1 MYQPDAYSW
10 TTRRFSPLSSTMR
23 ACRPARTVRRR
34 FDRARL
40 PVQTQQQ
47 GEGESGTLARNALH
61 LSHDVHQ
68 LFGDRQPQACAAVAA
83 GCRRV
88 CLRKFL
94 KQTVQFFPAQLPIP
108 VSLIEIATHARFPS
122 ASPHLTAI
130 KTWPDCV
137 NLTALLARDQ
147 YLSDPAAITEKMA
160 WSAGRILDNQIEPP
174 FFRMGLQHFRD
185 FLHHP
190 QIERIGFRSPSAGL
204 DRGEI
209 QNVVDHGEQRFP

>member
-88 CLRKFL
+88 RLRKFL

-137 NLTALLARDQ
+137 NLTALLARLTSICRTRPPSPRKWRGVQ
-147 YLSDPAAITEKMA
+147 AGYSTIRSSLPSSVWGCSI
-160 WSAGRILDNQIEPP
+160 SATSSTTR
-174 FFRMGLQHFRD
+174 
-185 FLHHP
+185 
-190 QIERIGFRSPSAGL
+190 RSNG
-204 DRGEI
+204 
-209 QNVVDHGEQRFP
+209 